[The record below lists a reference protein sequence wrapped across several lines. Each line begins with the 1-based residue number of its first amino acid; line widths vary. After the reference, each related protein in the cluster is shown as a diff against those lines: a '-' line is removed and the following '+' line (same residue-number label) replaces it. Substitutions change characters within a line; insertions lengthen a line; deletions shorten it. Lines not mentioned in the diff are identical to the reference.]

1 MCGIIEFGSSFGLVW
16 FGLVALENV
25 ALSNDLNES
34 CNRDHLFPLLIH
46 YFLLPLLSCLQNLI
60 K

>member
-1 MCGIIEFGSSFGLVW
+1 LVWFGLVW